1 MIVEGADFVNVKPD
15 GTKLISASVITYC
28 LSAEINCPETYI
40 LAAGF
45 PFGFCSVVSNVEES
59 GSSSSKV
66 VTLVFENGVL
76 VVLSDPFSIA
86 STTQIGP
93 FVMPKY
99 LSVNST
105 LMQSVY
111 GPLLKTSSPS
121 G

>member
-40 LAAGF
+40 LAAEF
-45 PFGFCSVVSNVEES
+45 PSGFCSVVSNVEES

-66 VTLVFENGVL
+66 VTLVYEN
-76 VVLSDPFSIA
+76 VVLSNPFSITSIA
-86 STTQIGP
+86 TIGP

-111 GPLLKTSSPS
+111 GPLLKTSSPL